1 MHGTE
6 RVCGE
11 NEPLCTLQWGDS
23 SEPMSSPPHSDHT
36 SHYAAT
42 AAELVLWSLL
52 LWRQGI
58 VETTPRLRVRWGIWC
73 TRVTAR
79 FGRWPRGAAARFALA
94 VGLIGTGVLA
104 AVGYATGFLHGPH
117 APPGWQRT
125 LATLAVTLVA
135 PSLIV
140 CRHTTRVPPVRLIAA
155 PQPTKNAFLHA

>member
-1 MHGTE
+1 
-6 RVCGE
+6 
-11 NEPLCTLQWGDS
+11 
-23 SEPMSSPPHSDHT
+23 MSSPPPPPASHT

-73 TRVTAR
+73 ARVTTR
-79 FGRWPRGAAARFALA
+79 FRRWPRGGAARFALA
-94 VGLIGTGVLA
+94 VGLIGTSVLA

-140 CRHTTRVPPVRLIAA
+140 CHPTCVPPVRRVAA
-155 PQPTKNAFLHA
+155 LQPT